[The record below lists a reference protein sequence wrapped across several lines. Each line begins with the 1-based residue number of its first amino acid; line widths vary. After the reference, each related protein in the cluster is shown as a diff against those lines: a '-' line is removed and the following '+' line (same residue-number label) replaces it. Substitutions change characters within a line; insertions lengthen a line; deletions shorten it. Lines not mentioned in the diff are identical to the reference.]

1 VRKPE
6 EATAELQWEEL
17 AVPWTIKVSDAN
29 EIYFSR
35 LPHELTS
42 VPGFLPEGYDTAV
55 RFCLKANIH
64 LDQALK
70 WADAAIGA
78 PYVGRTDFN
87 TLSVKALV
95 LSKMGRDSEAK
106 TVMQTA
112 LHHPTATPADIHQYG
127 RQLLAAKKNAEAMEV
142 FQYNAERNGDTW
154 PVHVGLA
161 RGYSATG
168 DLQKALE
175 HARKALPQAPDAPNR
190 QGLEAMIAT
199 LSQGKA
205 LDQ

>member
-1 VRKPE
+1 M
-6 EATAELQWEEL
+6 QWEEL
-17 AVPWTIKVSDAN
+17 AAPWTIRVGDAN

-35 LPHELTS
+35 LQHELTT

-55 RFCLKANIH
+55 QFCLKANIH
-64 LDQALK
+64 LDQALR
-70 WADAAIGA
+70 WADAAIST
-78 PYVGRTDFN
+78 PYVGRADFN
-87 TLSVKALV
+87 TLSTKALV
-95 LSKMGRDSEAK
+95 LSKLGRESDAK

-112 LHHPTATPADIHQYG
+112 LHHPTATPGDIHQYG
-127 RQLLAAKKNAEAMEV
+127 RQLLGAKKTAEAMEV
-142 FQYNAERNGDTW
+142 FRYNAERNGDAW

-190 QGLEAMIAT
+190 QVLEAMIKT
-199 LSQGKA
+199 LSQGKPI
-205 LDQ
+205 DQ